1 MKKSIIVLL
10 SALLVFI
17 GCASTNVVDSSS
29 GDNFKTVYDDV
40 ADVTMITHKDMEL
53 GYFYNLKDNISG
65 ERENIR
71 LSIIGSNL
79 VCIADYQYKDW
90 MFINSLVFLDGKGGR
105 LKIDNGNRHEEVK
118 NLKNVFVR
126 ECYIAT
132 LDDDSVN
139 ALYNI
144 LKSDNPTVS
153 FVGTDSRTDKLDI
166 KKNVKSAMIATVE
179 KWQSLKK

>member
-10 SALLVFI
+10 LALLVFV
-17 GCASTNVVDSSS
+17 GCGSTNVADSSS

-40 ADVTMITHKDMEL
+40 ADVRMITHEDMEL
-53 GYFYNLKDNISG
+53 GYFYNLKDNMSG

-71 LSIIGSNL
+71 LSITGNNL

-90 MFINSLVFLDGKGGR
+90 LFINSLVFLDGKGGR

-118 NLKNVFVR
+118 NLKKVFVR
-126 ECYIAT
+126 ERYIAT
-132 LDDDSVN
+132 LDNDSAN

-144 LKSDNPTVS
+144 LKSDSPTVS
-153 FVGTDSRTDKLDI
+153 FVGTDSRTDKLEI

-179 KWQSLKK
+179 KWQSLKQ